1 MKRDLARLVDQT
13 FDLVV
18 IGGGIHGACVAWD
31 AALRGLSVAL
41 VEQRDFGHATSAN
54 SLKIIHGGLR
64 YVQDVNLGRVRTM
77 IEERSTW
84 LRIAPHLVHVL
95 PCLMPTFDQ
104 LSRSKAALSLALAI
118 NELMAY
124 GRNERADWHRRFPPG
139 RIISQSECLSL
150 LPGFAP
156 TGVTGGAVW
165 YDAQIYNSE
174 RLLLSLALSAAEA
187 GAAVANYVQATG
199 FIYERD
205 AGRVGGVKAKDVLSG
220 QEVEIRGKVVVN
232 SAGAWTDAILRLLS
246 GHTLAPRFP
255 LSIAMNLVT
264 RQILPECA
272 VGLPARLAG
281 KDGTGNG
288 REPSQMLF
296 IVPWRNYSLIGTV
309 HRPYTGAPEAFTPPE
324 ALVEDMLIA
333 VNRAYPPA
341 ELQRDDVCHVHAG
354 FLPTTPGHG
363 SSGQVKLMREGRVHD
378 HLREDHLGG
387 LITVVGVKYTT
398 ARKVAEK
405 AVDLAVERLGRRA
418 RPCQT
423 HSVPIWGGQI
433 KRFDDFRARAI
444 ATCSFGLEPQTMD
457 HLAYSYGSEYGQI
470 VEYVGKN
477 SSLGRPLTASV
488 PVIRAEIVHAV
499 RAEMACTLADVI
511 LRRTELGAGGRPD
524 DACLQACADLMAAEL
539 GWEPSRTKQEI
550 ANVLAA
556 FPATGRKPLVSMG
569 VA

>member
-64 YVQDVNLGRVRTM
+64 YVQDANLGRVRTM
-77 IEERSTW
+77 LEERSTW

-104 LSRSKAALSLALAI
+104 LSRSKAALSVALAI

-124 GRNERADWHRRFPPG
+124 GRNEPADWQRRFPPG
-139 RIISQSECLSL
+139 RIISRSECLSL
-150 LPGFAP
+150 LPGLAP

-165 YDAQIYNSE
+165 HDAQIYNSE
-174 RLLLSLALSAAEA
+174 RLLLSLVLSAAEA

-199 FIYERD
+199 FIYEREN
-205 AGRVGGVKAKDVLSG
+205 VGGVKAKDVLSG

-232 SAGAWTDAILRLLS
+232 STGAWTDAILRLLG
-246 GHTLAPRFP
+246 GHALAPRFP

-264 RQILPECA
+264 RQILPDYA

-281 KDGTGNG
+281 KDGAGNG

-309 HRPYTGAPEAFTPPE
+309 HRPYTGAPEAFTVPE
-324 ALVEDMLIA
+324 ALIEDMLIA

-363 SSGQVKLMREGRVHD
+363 SAGRVKLMRAGRVHD
-378 HLREDHLGG
+378 HLREDHIGG

-405 AVDLAVERLGRRA
+405 AVNLAVERLGRRA

-423 HSVPIWGGQI
+423 QGVPIWGGQI
-433 KRFDDFRARAI
+433 DRFDDFRARAI
-444 ATCSFGLEPQTMD
+444 TTRSLGLGPQTMD

-470 VEYVGKN
+470 LDYVEEDSAWGQA
-477 SSLGRPLTASV
+477 LTAST
-488 PVIRAEIVHAV
+488 PIIRAEIVHAI
-499 RAEMACTLADVI
+499 RAEMARTLADVI

-524 DACLQACADLMAAEL
+524 DTCLQACADLMAAEL
-539 GWEPSRTKQEI
+539 GWEPARTNQEI

-556 FPATGRKPLVSMG
+556 FPAVGRKPLVSMG
-569 VA
+569 VT

>member
-64 YVQDVNLGRVRTM
+64 YVRDANLGRVRTM
-77 IEERSTW
+77 LEERSTW

-104 LSRSKAALSLALAI
+104 LSRSKAALSVALAI

-124 GRNERADWHRRFPPG
+124 GRNERADWQRRFPPG
-139 RIISQSECLSL
+139 RIISRSECLSL
-150 LPGFAP
+150 LPGLAP

-165 YDAQIYNSE
+165 HDAQIYNSE
-174 RLLLSLALSAAEA
+174 RLLLSLVLSAAEA

-199 FIYERD
+199 FIYEREN
-205 AGRVGGVKAKDVLSG
+205 VGGVKAKDVLSG

-232 SAGAWTDAILRLLS
+232 STGAWTDAILRLLG
-246 GHTLAPRFP
+246 GHALAPRFP

-264 RQILPECA
+264 RQILPDYA

-281 KDGTGNG
+281 KDGAGNG

-309 HRPYTGAPEAFTPPE
+309 HRPYTGAPEAFTVPE
-324 ALVEDMLIA
+324 ALIEDMLIA

-363 SSGQVKLMREGRVHD
+363 SPGQVKLMRAGRVYD
-378 HLREDHLGG
+378 HLREDHIGG

-405 AVDLAVERLGRRA
+405 AVNLAVERLGRRA

-423 HSVPIWGGQI
+423 QGVPIWGGQI
-433 KRFDDFRARAI
+433 DRFDDFRARAI
-444 ATCSFGLEPQTMD
+444 TTRSLGLGPQTMD

-470 VEYVGKN
+470 LDYVEEDSAWGQA
-477 SSLGRPLTASV
+477 LTAST
-488 PVIRAEIVHAV
+488 PIIRAEIVHAI
-499 RAEMACTLADVI
+499 RAEMARTLADVI

-524 DACLQACADLMAAEL
+524 DTCLQACADLMAAEL
-539 GWEPSRTKQEI
+539 GWEPARTNQEI

-556 FPATGRKPLVSMG
+556 FPAVGRKPLVSMG
-569 VA
+569 VT

>member
-64 YVQDVNLGRVRTM
+64 YVQDANLGRVRTM
-77 IEERSTW
+77 LEERSTW

-104 LSRSKAALSLALAI
+104 LSRSKAALSMALAI

-124 GRNERADWHRRFPPG
+124 GRNERADWQRRFPPG
-139 RIISQSECLSL
+139 RIISRSECLSL
-150 LPGFAP
+150 LPGL
-156 TGVTGGAVW
+156 TSSGVTGGAVW
-165 YDAQIYNSE
+165 HDAQIYNSE
-174 RLLLSLALSAAEA
+174 RLLLSLVLSAAEA

-199 FIYERD
+199 FIYEREN
-205 AGRVGGVKAKDVLSG
+205 VGGVKAKDVLSG
-220 QEVEIRGKVVVN
+220 QEVEIRGRVVVN
-232 SAGAWTDAILRLLS
+232 STGAWTDAILRLLG
-246 GHTLAPRFP
+246 GHARAPRFP

-264 RQILPECA
+264 RQILPDYA

-281 KDGTGNG
+281 KDRAGNG
-288 REPSQMLF
+288 RQPLQMLF

-309 HRPYTGAPEAFTPPE
+309 HRPYTGAPEAFTVPE
-324 ALVEDMLIA
+324 ALIEDMLIA

-363 SSGQVKLMREGRVHD
+363 SAGQVKLMRAGRVHD
-378 HLREDHLGG
+378 HLREDHIGG

-405 AVDLAVERLGRRA
+405 AVNLAVERLGRRA

-423 HSVPIWGGQI
+423 QGVPIWGGQI
-433 KRFDDFRARAI
+433 DRFDDFRAHAI
-444 ATCSFGLEPQTMD
+444 ATRSLGLGPQTMD

-470 VEYVGKN
+470 LDYVEEDPAWGQA
-477 SSLGRPLTASV
+477 LTAST
-488 PVIRAEIVHAV
+488 PIIRAEIVHAI
-499 RAEMACTLADVI
+499 RAEMARTLADVI

-524 DACLQACADLMAAEL
+524 DTCLQACADLMAAEL
-539 GWEPSRTKQEI
+539 GWEPARTNQEI

-556 FPATGRKPLVSMG
+556 FPAVGRKPLVSMG
-569 VA
+569 VT

>member
-64 YVQDVNLGRVRTM
+64 YVQDANLGRVRTM
-77 IEERSTW
+77 LEERSTW

-104 LSRSKAALSLALAI
+104 LSRSKAALSVALAI

-124 GRNERADWHRRFPPG
+124 GRNEPADWQRRFPPG
-139 RIISQSECLSL
+139 RIISRSECLSL
-150 LPGFAP
+150 LPGLAP

-165 YDAQIYNSE
+165 HDAQIYNSE
-174 RLLLSLALSAAEA
+174 RLLLSLVLSAAEA

-199 FIYERD
+199 FIYEREN
-205 AGRVGGVKAKDVLSG
+205 VGGVKAKDVLSG
-220 QEVEIRGKVVVN
+220 QEVEIRGRVVVN
-232 SAGAWTDAILRLLS
+232 STGAWTDAILRLLG
-246 GHTLAPRFP
+246 GHARAPRFP

-264 RQILPECA
+264 RQILPDYA

-281 KDGTGNG
+281 KDGAGNG
-288 REPSQMLF
+288 REPLQMLF

-309 HRPYTGAPEAFTPPE
+309 HRPYTGAPEAFTVPE
-324 ALVEDMLIA
+324 ALIEDMLIA

-363 SSGQVKLMREGRVHD
+363 SAGQVKLMRAGRVHD
-378 HLREDHLGG
+378 HLREDHIGG

-405 AVDLAVERLGRRA
+405 AVNLAVERLGRRA

-423 HSVPIWGGQI
+423 QGVPIWGGQI
-433 KRFDDFRARAI
+433 NRFDDFRARAI
-444 ATCSFGLEPQTMD
+444 TTRSLGLGPQTID

-470 VEYVGKN
+470 LDYVEED
-477 SSLGRPLTASV
+477 SAWGRPLTTSV
-488 PVIRAEIVHAV
+488 PVIRAEIVHAI
-499 RAEMACTLADVI
+499 RSEMAYTLADVI

-524 DACLQACADLMAAEL
+524 DTCLQACADLMAAEL
-539 GWEPSRTKQEI
+539 GWEPARTNQEI

-556 FPATGRKPLVSMG
+556 FPAVGRKPLVSME
-569 VA
+569 VT

>member
-64 YVQDVNLGRVRTM
+64 YVQDANLGRVRTM
-77 IEERSTW
+77 LEERSTW

-104 LSRSKAALSLALAI
+104 LSRSKAALSVALAI

-124 GRNERADWHRRFPPG
+124 GRNEPADWQRRFPPG
-139 RIISQSECLSL
+139 RIISRSECLSL
-150 LPGFAP
+150 LPGLAP

-165 YDAQIYNSE
+165 HDAQIYNSE
-174 RLLLSLALSAAEA
+174 RLLLSLVLSAAEA

-199 FIYERD
+199 FIYEREN
-205 AGRVGGVKAKDVLSG
+205 VGGVKAKDVLSG
-220 QEVEIRGKVVVN
+220 QEVEIRGRVVVN
-232 SAGAWTDAILRLLS
+232 STGAWTDAILRLLG
-246 GHTLAPRFP
+246 GHALAPRFP

-264 RQILPECA
+264 RQILPDYA

-281 KDGTGNG
+281 KDGAGNG

-309 HRPYTGAPEAFTPPE
+309 HRPYTGAPEAFTVPE
-324 ALVEDMLIA
+324 ALIEDMLIA

-363 SSGQVKLMREGRVHD
+363 SAGRVKLMREGRVHD
-378 HLREDHLGG
+378 HLREDHIGG

-405 AVDLAVERLGRRA
+405 AVNLAVERLGRRA

-423 HSVPIWGGQI
+423 QGVPIWGGQI
-433 KRFDDFRARAI
+433 DRFDDFRARAI
-444 ATCSFGLEPQTMD
+444 TTRSLGLVPQTMD

-470 VEYVGKN
+470 LDYVEEDPAWGQA
-477 SSLGRPLTASV
+477 LTAST
-488 PVIRAEIVHAV
+488 PIIRAEIVHAI
-499 RAEMACTLADVI
+499 RAEMARTLADVI

-539 GWEPSRTKQEI
+539 GWEPARTNQEI

-556 FPATGRKPLVSMG
+556 FPAVGRKPLVSMG
-569 VA
+569 VT